1 MFIEIQVN
9 QNIMFL
15 TKSDT
20 QMYISIDSLNHDKKV
35 LSIWQRT
42 VEKIRVLSKDGVNR
56 DIEDQLEH
64 LLKIMFRARKKIF

>member
-64 LLKIMFRARKKIF
+64 LLKNNV